1 MIRIFVATLLI
12 GHGLVH
18 LLGFVVPWRLATLE
32 EMPYK
37 TTLLAGS
44 LDVGAAGIRVV
55 GLLWLLA
62 AVGFVVAGVAVFT
75 QHPWWGAVTLGVTLF
90 SLALCIL
97 GWPEARFGL
106 LVNLAILGYL
116 FLGGRMG
123 WLLLTKV

>member
-1 MIRIFVATLLI
+1 MIRIIVAVLLV

-37 TTLLAGS
+37 TTVLAGN
-44 LDVGAAGIRVV
+44 LDVGATGIRVV
-55 GLLWLLA
+55 GLFWLLA
-62 AVGFVVAGVAVFT
+62 AIGFVVAGGGAFT
-75 QHPWWGAVTLGVTLF
+75 QQPWWGTVTLGVTLF

-116 FLGGRMG
+116 SFIWR
-123 WLLLTKV
+123 

>member
-1 MIRIFVATLLI
+1 MIRIIVAILLV

-18 LLGFVVPWRLATLE
+18 LPGFVVPWRLATLE

-37 TTLLAGS
+37 TTLLAGN
-44 LDVGAAGIRVV
+44 LDVGATGIRLV

-62 AVGFVVAGVAVFT
+62 AVGFVVAGGAVFT
-75 QHPWWGAVTLGVTLF
+75 QHPWWVAVTLGVTLF

-106 LVNLAILGYL
+106 LVNLAILAYL
-116 FLGGRMG
+116 FFGRR
-123 WLLLTKV
+123 